1 MARQTLGARI
11 AWAVFLYAIALSGVV
26 LWHGYTFN
34 ESAEEAVWETMLGYE
49 LDRLVSEGTE
59 AGPLSNSEGAM
70 RLYRSGDAL
79 PPPLR
84 GVRPG
89 VHDEVDL
96 GDHTAVV
103 LVKRIGEQTYY
114 LALDIDRLEREEARR
129 AQLLTIPSAA
139 AALMLVAG
147 AWFVSRRLQRPLSRL
162 AESFRSLRPDQLSRR
177 LEIPAGATAE
187 EAVIAGAM
195 NEYLERQENFV
206 RREREF
212 IDSVSHELR
221 TPVAVIAGAAEVIA
235 SHPHLGASLSVPTA
249 RIRQTA
255 EGMEQMIDLLLVLA
269 RDPRRLAESCTPTD
283 LGNLLPRIVTD
294 HLHLAEG
301 KSLSVIVGRLER
313 AVVLAPTQ
321 VLEVAIGN
329 LLRNAIEN
337 SDSGVIT
344 VEMNEPGLVRISD
357 PGHGMSASE
366 IAEFY
371 ASLARRGVGRVGEG
385 VGLELIARLCNHLGW
400 TLRLEPGAQ
409 GTVAEL
415 DLRSA
420 LQVG

>member
-11 AWAVFLYAIALSGVV
+11 AWAVFLYALALSCVV

-34 ESAEEAVWETMLGYE
+34 ESAEHTVWETMLDFE
-49 LDRLVSEGTE
+49 LDRLVRTGAEP
-59 AGPLSNSEGAM
+59 GPLGDSDGAM
-70 RLYRSGDAL
+70 TLYRSGHSL
-79 PPPLR
+79 PSPLR
-84 GVRPG
+84 GARPG

-103 LVKRIGEQTYY
+103 LVKDVGEQRYY

-129 AQLLTIPSAA
+129 AELLTIPSAA

-147 AWFVSRRLQRPLSRL
+147 AWFVSRRLQRPLAGL
-162 AESFRSLRPDQLSRR
+162 AESFRSLRPDQPSRR

-195 NEYLERQENFV
+195 NEYLERQEHFV

-221 TPVAVIAGAAEVIA
+221 TPIAVIAGAAEVIA
-235 SHPHLGASLSVPTA
+235 SHPDLTPSLSPPID
-249 RIRQTA
+249 RIRQTTQ
-255 EGMEQMIDLLLVLA
+255 GIEQMVSLLLVLA
-269 RDPRRLAESCTPTD
+269 KDPKRLAESSTPTD
-283 LGNLLPRIVTD
+283 LAELLPRIVSD

-301 KSLSVIVGRLER
+301 KSLSVRIDRLEPGI
-313 AVVLAPTQ
+313 VNAPTQ
-321 VLEVAIGN
+321 VLGVVIGN

-344 VEMNEPGLVRISD
+344 VAMNEPGVVRISD

-366 IAEFY
+366 ISEFY

-385 VGLELIARLCNHLGW
+385 IGLELIARLCNHLGW
-400 TLRLEPGAQ
+400 SLRLGPSKQ
-409 GTVAEL
+409 GTVAQL
-415 DLRSA
+415 DVRSG
-420 LQVG
+420 LEVV